1 MTDSDDKIPGID
13 PEILA
18 RAEQAVAALG
28 GNFVDQTKMTLDAHR
43 TQLEEMTELPQGD
56 MLRDVFSFAHDL
68 RGQGGSFGYTL
79 LSSIGGLR
87 CAFLEA
93 RDFRLTEGDAVVL
106 QSHFDAAAAIFADEI
121 RGEGDA
127 ISQALVTSL
136 SKLVDK
142 RLRDTA

>member
-1 MTDSDDKIPGID
+1 MTDSDDEIPGID

-28 GNFVDQTKMTLDAHR
+28 GDFVNQTKMTLDAQR
-43 TQLEEMTELPQGD
+43 THLEETTELPQGD
-56 MLRDVFSFAHDL
+56 MLRDVFSFVHDL
-68 RGQGGSFGYTL
+68 RGQGGSFGYPL
-79 LSSIGGLR
+79 LSSIGGSL

-106 QSHFDAAAAIFADEI
+106 RLHFDAAAASLTDQIG
-121 RGEGDA
+121 GEGDA

-136 SKLVDK
+136 SELVDK

>member
-1 MTDSDDKIPGID
+1 MTDSKDEIPGID
-13 PEILA
+13 PEIWA

-28 GNFVDQTKMTLDAHR
+28 GDFVDQTKMTLDAHR

-68 RGQGGSFGYTL
+68 RGQGGSFGYPL
-79 LSSIGGLR
+79 LSSIGGSL

-106 QSHFDAAAAIFADEI
+106 RSHFDAAAAILTDEI
-121 RGEGDA
+121 GGEVDA
-127 ISQALVTSL
+127 ILQALVTNL
-136 SKLVDK
+136 SELVDK
-142 RLRDTA
+142 HLRDIA

>member
-68 RGQGGSFGYTL
+68 RGQEGSFGYPL
-79 LSSIGGLR
+79 LSSIGGSL

-106 QSHFDAAAAIFADEI
+106 RSHFDAAAAILADEI
-121 RGEGDA
+121 GGEGDA

>member
-1 MTDSDDKIPGID
+1 MTDSNDEIPGID

-28 GNFVDQTKMTLDAHR
+28 GDFVDQTKMTLDAHR
-43 TQLEEMTELPQGD
+43 TQLEEPTELPQGD
-56 MLRDVFSFAHDL
+56 MPRDVFSFAHDL
-68 RGQGGSFGYTL
+68 RGQGGSFGYPL
-79 LSSIGGLR
+79 LSLIGGLL

-127 ISQALVTSL
+127 TSQALVTSL
-136 SKLVDK
+136 SELVDK